1 MPPGLNVQSAPGS
14 FRDLRFERKYAKII
28 GFLARPANVWPWR
41 ADPGVLFSC
50 NTLDILRSALHAPL

>member
-1 MPPGLNVQSAPGS
+1 MRRELNGQSERAS
-14 FRDLRFERKYAKII
+14 FLDLRFDRKYAKII